1 MKFLLLLLAGRALA
15 SKKYRTYKP
24 ITRTFFITRQFNDDN
39 NNALVLYVFLNKCK
53 MQNVLCGSAKMA
65 QPCGFRDSN
74 YEFLATYYE
83 FLATFNYEKLAT
95 YYEFLATYYERKKFF
110 HNSVALYYE
119 WCYNF
124 S

>member
-1 MKFLLLLLAGRALA
+1 ML
-15 SKKYRTYKP
+15 
-24 ITRTFFITRQFNDDN
+24 FI
-39 NNALVLYVFLNKCK
+39 NKCK
-53 MQNVLCGSAKMA
+53 MKNVVCRSAKMA
-65 QPCGFRDSN
+65 QPCGFRASN
-74 YEFLATYYE
+74 YEFLATY
-83 FLATFNYEKLAT
+83 YEKLAT